1 MRRPSRLFLSAAL
14 SCAVLLPSAAHAQL
28 DACSIFSN
36 IGFENGSLSGWKLTA
51 PNGDYILVPTVA
63 NPVID
68 PTINPA
74 DPGNNPAILLAAVG
88 AHFTGVRQIGDT
100 ATDLKYKLAHDATA
114 IAVPGGTTIQV
125 KVWANRGRLEP
136 FDTPASTADAL
147 IRIFGWSAGAVP
159 TVNTSDNWSRTVTWN
174 PASQAFTAWAA
185 DGVWASQTFTFTTPA
200 ATALAYLSISVAGRN
215 NNHDQYI
222 ALDLCDDAATPA
234 TPRTWGSIKQL
245 YR

>member
-1 MRRPSRLFLSAAL
+1 MRRSSRWFLGAAVVFT
-14 SCAVLLPSAAHAQL
+14 ALLPSAARAQL
-28 DACSIFSN
+28 DACTIFSN

-51 PNGDYILVPTVA
+51 PNADYILTPVAA

-68 PTINPA
+68 PSINPA
-74 DPGNNPAILLAAVG
+74 DPANNPATLLPAVG

-100 ATDLKYKLAHDATA
+100 PTDLKYKLAHDATA
-114 IAVPGGTTIQV
+114 IAVPPGTTIQV

-147 IRIFGWSAGAVP
+147 IRVFGWNAGTVP
-159 TVNTSDNWSRTVTWN
+159 TVNTADNWSRTVTWN

-185 DGVWASQTFTFTTPA
+185 DGVWASQTFSFTTP
-200 ATALAYLSISVAGRN
+200 TTTTLAYLSISIAGRN

-222 ALDLCDDAATPA
+222 ALDLCEDAATSA
-234 TPRTWGSIKQL
+234 APRTWGSIKQL